1 MQGGALPGESR
12 MLVRRLYAV
21 GRLLAVVSRLSL
33 PSTAQAQTVTLRSP
47 VATHD
52 DLAVVLEQG
61 SRLERERRWAEALS
75 HYEDA
80 LRQHP
85 QRPDLQQR
93 VSLARAHYE
102 VCRRYNDQSYTT
114 RADDADRARRSGD
127 L

>member
-1 MQGGALPGESR
+1 MAGCWPSVLVLCRRSYGAGPDRHAGPASR
-12 MLVRRLYAV
+12 RPTTIWP
-21 GRLLAVVSRLSL
+21 LSWNN
-33 PSTAQAQTVTLRSP
+33 
-47 VATHD
+47 
-52 DLAVVLEQG
+52 G

-102 VCRRYNDQSYTT
+102 VCRRYNDPSFATALTTLTERDALAIYDEVLLKVQSHYV
-114 RADDADRARRSGD
+114 A
-127 L
+127 